1 MGDFGEM
8 DGMAPDAKISFFD
21 IGKTLRYFS
30 PTSRL
35 LFDGSV
41 STDRIEDVLAQ
52 ENTLTLIP
60 SHLSGLTGRD
70 YLKIPEL
77 EKIFD
82 SAYKTGAR
90 VHTNSWGNVGGIYG
104 QLSMDVDRYLHQHQD
119 FFVLF
124 AGGNEG
130 YSGLRSV
137 IAPGNAKNC
146 LTVGATQLRTVAQD
160 EELDDPVRSQ
170 SYQMCRLDHC
180 YACSLVALLN
190 LHSSKPSY

>member
-1 MGDFGEM
+1 MLKLSTSHSNIFHCMPYLDPPNLYNAL
-8 DGMAPDAKISFFD
+8 GMT
-21 IGKTLRYFS
+21 GK
-30 PTSRL
+30 
-35 LFDGSV
+35 
-41 STDRIEDVLAQ
+41 
-52 ENTLTLIP
+52 
-60 SHLSGLTGRD
+60 D

-77 EKIFD
+77 DKIFD
-82 SAYKTGAR
+82 TAYKAGAR
-90 VHTNSWGNVGGIYG
+90 VHTNSWGNLGGIYG

-160 EELDDPVRSQ
+160 EELDDPVRIYLISN
-170 SYQMCRLDHC
+170 S
-180 YACSLVALLN
+180 VI
-190 LHSSKPSY
+190 

>member
-1 MGDFGEM
+1 ML
-8 DGMAPDAKISFFD
+8 
-21 IGKTLRYFS
+21 TY
-30 PTSRL
+30 
-35 LFDGSV
+35 
-41 STDRIEDVLAQ
+41 RIEDVVAQ
-52 ENTLTLIP
+52 ENILTSIPLI
-60 SHLSGLTGRD
+60 LSGLTGRD

-160 EELDDPVRSQ
+160 EELDDPVRSFT
-170 SYQMCRLDHC
+170 
-180 YACSLVALLN
+180 
-190 LHSSKPSY
+190 SSDVSI

>member
-1 MGDFGEM
+1 MTSEF
-8 DGMAPDAKISFFD
+8 
-21 IGKTLRYFS
+21 RYHGHS
-30 PTSRL
+30 
-35 LFDGSV
+35 D
-41 STDRIEDVLAQ
+41 TDCRCIA
-52 ENTLTLIP
+52 
-60 SHLSGLTGRD
+60 GLTGRD

-77 EKIFD
+77 DKIFD
-82 SAYKTGAR
+82 SAYRAGAR

-104 QLSMDVDRYLHQHQD
+104 QLSMDVDKYLHQHED

-160 EELDDPVRSQ
+160 EELDDPVRDQTRVGQHTSISCGRQ
-170 SYQMCRLDHC
+170 HSKR
-180 YACSLVALLN
+180 SVLLT
-190 LHSSKPSY
+190 SSSRF

>member
-1 MGDFGEM
+1 M
-8 DGMAPDAKISFFD
+8 
-21 IGKTLRYFS
+21 
-30 PTSRL
+30 
-35 LFDGSV
+35 
-41 STDRIEDVLAQ
+41 
-52 ENTLTLIP
+52 
-60 SHLSGLTGRD
+60 
-70 YLKIPEL
+70 KIPEL

-160 EELDDPVRSQ
+160 EELDDPVHSLT
-170 SYQMCRLDHC
+170 SSESRLNHC
-180 YACSLVALLN
+180 CACSPIALLS
-190 LHSSKPSY
+190 LHSSEQSSCSCTSSHSNFVLLLFSTDK